1 VTLAA
6 SGHAATSG
14 MLSLCVVTWFCL
26 QAEDG
31 VLLEGRLSEY
41 RQLFERCPSWEADSS
56 GLGTID
62 RACVLSLGGRLE
74 HPFTIEEAESALN
87 EFCDDRGCKV
97 EDERLT
103 FADFLNMFHDKM
115 LDLQQITEYMKL
127 EEVPQPSYSPSEVL
141 ILCLCLKCVWVC
153 NRAARMIAAFGCNTS
168 GDSGML
174 CTPATC
180 LWLMCLHYAWLH
192 RLPSRSNPNKPA
204 VFMHDMEWSKL
215 RICAVYWTASP
226 CTSPRVSQKD
236 SGQQTSRQMQKGH
249 KCQLATT

>member
-1 VTLAA
+1 
-6 SGHAATSG
+6 
-14 MLSLCVVTWFCL
+14 
-26 QAEDG
+26 

-87 EFCDDRGCKV
+87 EFCDDRRCKV

-115 LDLQQITEYMKL
+115 LDLQQITEYTFTERDGRKGPPAGNKAKCNCTNTQHSIITEYMKL
-127 EEVPQPSYSPSEVL
+127 EEVPQPKYSPSEVL
-141 ILCLCLKCVWVC
+141 ILCLCCKCVWVC
-153 NRAARMIAAFGCNTS
+153 NQAARIIAAFKCNTS

-174 CTPATC
+174 CTPGTC
-180 LWLMCLHYAWLH
+180 LWLMCLHHAWLH
-192 RLPSRSNPNKPA
+192 RLRPGGGG
-204 VFMHDMEWSKL
+204 
-215 RICAVYWTASP
+215 
-226 CTSPRVSQKD
+226 RVHRC
-236 SGQQTSRQMQKGH
+236 RQN
-249 KCQLATT
+249 T